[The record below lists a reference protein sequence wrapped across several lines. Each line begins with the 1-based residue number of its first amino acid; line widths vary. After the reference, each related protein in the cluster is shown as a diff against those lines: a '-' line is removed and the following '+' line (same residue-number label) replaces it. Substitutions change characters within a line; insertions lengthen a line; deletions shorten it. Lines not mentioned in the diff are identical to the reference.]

1 MDENSKK
8 TALRETLQSL
18 RTPGE
23 LYVIMSGATKLP
35 FVVCNPETFDDE
47 ILLYH
52 REEDAKNKA
61 KELTEA
67 HYLAGVAKLVDDQ
80 LLAFYT
86 SLYLMGVNGL
96 SVNVGTDQEKRVQL
110 KDLVVR
116 QNMKEAG
123 EGKMIV
129 ENPEMHLTAIYLM
142 QELRHQT
149 GGEVTDQI
157 KELQEELLA
166 HYQKGT
172 FLISVQEDGQIPV
185 LKQKDGSMYQPIFT
199 DILEFRRFAG
209 DKKLKMLAIPSA
221 KIPEALIPDA
231 RGVVIN
237 PLGVNVQLTV
247 HRPKKKSRRHRKI
260 RVSSGKLEGQEKID
274 GNCIIH

>member
-247 HRPKKKSRRHRKI
+247 HRPKSRRHRKI